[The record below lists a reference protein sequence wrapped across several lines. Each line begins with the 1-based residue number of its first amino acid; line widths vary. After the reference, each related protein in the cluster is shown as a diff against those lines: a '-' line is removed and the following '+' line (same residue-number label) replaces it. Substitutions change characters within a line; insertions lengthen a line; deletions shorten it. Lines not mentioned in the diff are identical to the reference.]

1 MNTEHEL
8 SRLVADLEENL
19 VLEIVQQRIEAGD
32 DLMQIINECNE
43 GMQEVGH
50 RYENG
55 EYFIAGLIMSGEIF
69 RQVIEL
75 VHPLLQEQLSA
86 RSSGKVLIGT
96 VAGDIHDMGKN
107 MLGLLLSSHGFQV
120 TDLGVDVSAEI
131 FAEKVL
137 ETNPDVV
144 GLSCLITA
152 SFESMKTT
160 VEALRAVAE
169 EHNLTFPIIVG
180 GGMVDEKIKE
190 YVGADYWMPDAMAGV
205 RLCEELVNQKRNK
218 S

>member
-1 MNTEHEL
+1 MSTEHNL
-8 SRLVADLEENL
+8 SKLVADLEETR
-19 VLEIVQQRIEAGD
+19 VLEVVQQRIDAGD
-32 DLMQIINECNE
+32 DLMQIINECNQ
-43 GMQEVGH
+43 GMQEVGQ

-75 VHPLLQEQLSA
+75 VHPLLQEHLSA
-86 RSSGKVLIGT
+86 RSTGKVLIGT

-120 TDLGVDVSAEI
+120 VDLGVDVPVEV
-131 FAEKVL
+131 FTEKVL
-137 ETNPDVV
+137 ETKPDAV

-160 VEALRAVAE
+160 VEALRAVSK
-169 EHNLTFPIIVG
+169 EHQLNLPIIVG

-205 RLCEELVNQKRNK
+205 RLCEELLTPKK
-218 S
+218 